1 MADPDSEEQFIRLVQ
16 LFRDDKDMQN
26 TLRSLS
32 NKSDIERNSIL
43 TSISLKMKN
52 DKNLSSLADAVFLL
66 NDKYLFE
73 KLMNYVTKKQIYQSE

>member
-26 TLRSLS
+26 ILRSLS
-32 NKSDIERNSIL
+32 NKSDIEINSIL

-73 KLMNYVTKKQIYQSE
+73 KLMSYVTTK

>member
-1 MADPDSEEQFIRLVQ
+1 MKWFQWDSPEEKLVV
-16 LFRDDKDMQN
+16 
-26 TLRSLS
+26 
-32 NKSDIERNSIL
+32 
-43 TSISLKMKN
+43 SLKMKN

>member
-26 TLRSLS
+26 ALRSLS

-73 KLMNYVTKKQIYQSE
+73 KLMNYVTKKQDYQSE

>member
-1 MADPDSEEQFIRLVQ
+1 MADPDSEQQFIRLAQ
-16 LFRDDKDMQN
+16 LFRDDKDMLN
-26 TLRSLS
+26 ILRSLS

-66 NDKYLFE
+66 NDKNLFK
-73 KLMNYVTKKQIYQSE
+73 KLMSYVKANQEN